1 MLFGNGCENALGF
14 YVNEEKHINSIN
26 MKLIDLHRSTMYL
39 AISTDE
45 IELSHCFEKNRVTN

>member
-1 MLFGNGCENALGF
+1 MLLDNGCENALGF
-14 YVNEEKHINSIN
+14 YVKEEKHINSIN

-45 IELSHCFEKNRVTN
+45 IELSQCFEKNRVQN